1 MAVRMKKTM
10 LGAAESVRA
19 GAVLATAKAS
29 SAANRK
35 KSEMSVVVD
44 RMLEDYLPHLTGLV
58 TGALKK
64 TMRSAETALHDEV
77 FLRKLF
83 GAVYDVIPKPIRR
96 FVGEEMFIEF
106 CLRHKQKLL
115 GKVS

>member
-29 SAANRK
+29 SAASRK
-35 KSEMSVVVD
+35 KSEMTVAAN
-44 RMLEDYLPHLTGLV
+44 RMLEDYLPRLSGLV

-96 FVGEEMFIEF
+96 FVNEEMFIGF
-106 CLRHKQKLL
+106 CLQHKQKLL
-115 GKVS
+115 GKES